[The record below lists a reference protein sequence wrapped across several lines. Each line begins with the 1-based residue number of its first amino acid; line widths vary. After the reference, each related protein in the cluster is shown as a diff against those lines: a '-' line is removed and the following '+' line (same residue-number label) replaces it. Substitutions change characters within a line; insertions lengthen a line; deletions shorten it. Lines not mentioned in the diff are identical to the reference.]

1 MANNSLPRPF
11 SVGLH
16 LVPAAAPPVM
26 WRSQTVQLGQGP
38 GWRASA
44 SVLLSLAGGM
54 SCSCDC
60 ENRCCWCETETVRY
74 HRCPTVSLLGEGKR
88 CVGEHAPLGWHISAV
103 PSRRLEWEAAR
114 PWASRAGS
122 RRCDCVMRGD
132 QEAWTDSG
140 GELTQTTRS
149 VKA

>member
-1 MANNSLPRPF
+1 MAKPD
-11 SVGLH
+11 G
-16 LVPAAAPPVM
+16 
-26 WRSQTVQLGQGP
+26 TTGQGP
-38 GWRASA
+38 GWRART

-74 HRCPTVSLLGEGKR
+74 HRCLTVSSLGEGKR

-122 RRCDCVMRGD
+122 RRCDCVIQNASAGINRTFIPCLEPSCNHLFIKQIFMK
-132 QEAWTDSG
+132 EMHW
-140 GELTQTTRS
+140 GEQNQT
-149 VKA
+149 